1 MNYRSLSLAAILAAG
16 TAMPALAQDD
26 TATTET
32 EATTTE
38 AESTGGDEAQSTASA
53 SDVVV
58 TVNGTEITLGE
69 MIIAR
74 NQLPA
79 QYQQLPPEALFDG
92 LVNQIVQQQ
101 VLADTVDGTP
111 ERVEFALSNERRSL
125 LAGEAVNA
133 LMGEGPSDEELQAA
147 YDEAFADVE
156 PVTEYHARHILVDT
170 QDEATAVI
178 ERLNAGEDFDAVAQ
192 EVSTDT
198 GSGAQGGDLGWFA
211 DGMMVQPFQD
221 AVSEL
226 EPGEMSEPVETQFGW
241 HVIELQDT
249 RMQEAPSLDEVRDQL
264 TQQIQQ
270 QQVEDRLA
278 ELEGEAEITR
288 NEDIAPSALSDT
300 SLLAD

>member
-170 QDEATAVI
+170 QDEAMAVI

-241 HVIELQDT
+241 HVILLEDSRESTPPAFDEVKERLKLAMANQLLQKHLQDVRAAADIVVT
-249 RMQEAPSLDEVRDQL
+249 AGEAP
-264 TQQIQQ
+264 
-270 QQVEDRLA
+270 A
-278 ELEGEAEITR
+278 GEADEQPAA
-288 NEDIAPSALSDT
+288 E
-300 SLLAD
+300 